1 MAGGNLVGEVFAY
14 AGYTSITVRTK
25 TTAGLYGTMSYIVDY
40 S

>member
-14 AGYTSITVRTK
+14 AGYTHIIIRSK
-25 TTAGLYGTMSYIVDY
+25 TTSGLYGTMSYIVDY